1 MKKRIFTLMAA
12 ILLLASAGCG
22 NNNSTPATTT
32 AGSGTATEAPQ
43 GQSGTAV
50 KMWRIGTAS
59 MTGNSFTMGSQIA
72 QLINEKAEG
81 MESAAQAT
89 GGSSDN
95 CHLLDEKEVELALV
109 NCTSAMQAV
118 NGKEAFEGSPIKSI
132 RSIGIYGLGVVHI
145 IVNNGSNVN
154 TIKDLAG
161 KTIAVGPMGGGTET
175 GTDFIMSEYGVK
187 DYKKIYGSMSEALDA
202 VKMGEADAVFY
213 ETTMEAANL
222 VDLLNS
228 GKCRLIGM
236 TKAEADEIS
245 KKNPE
250 YNAYTIAAGTY
261 TGHAEDLYT
270 IVSPSFILTREDI
283 SEDSVYMITKTIF
296 DNVDALTQQNQMF
309 RFMKADLVAGGM
321 AVPLHP
327 GAEKY
332 FKEIGVLP

>member
-1 MKKRIFTLMAA
+1 MKKRITAFLAALMLVAC
-12 ILLLASAGCG
+12 SACG
-22 NNNSTPATTT
+22 NSTP
-32 AGSGTATEAPQ
+32 SGTGTSEKATQSQ
-43 GQSGTAV
+43 GQAV

-72 QLINEKAEG
+72 QLINDKAEG
-81 MESAAQAT
+81 MEAAAQAT

-95 CHLLDEKEVELALV
+95 CHLLNEKEVELALV
-109 NCTSAMQAV
+109 NCTSAMQAL
-118 NGKEAFEGSPIKSI
+118 NGKEAFEGKAITSM

-145 IVNNGSNVN
+145 IVNNGSGVKE
-154 TIKDLAG
+154 IKDLAG

-175 GTDFIMSEYGVK
+175 NTDFIMGEYGIK

-222 VDLLNS
+222 VDLLNG
-228 GKCRLIGM
+228 GKCHLIGM
-236 TKAEADEIS
+236 TREEAEGIS
-245 KKNPE
+245 KKNPQ
-250 YNAYTIAAGTY
+250 YNAYTIAGGTY
-261 TGHAEDLYT
+261 TGHAEEIYT

-283 SEDSVYMITKTIF
+283 DEGSVYTITKTIF
-296 DNVDALTQQNQMF
+296 ENVEYLTQQNQMF
-309 RFMKADLVAGGM
+309 RFMKAELVKDGM